1 MGHDSGLCV
10 AKTPNSIMNIFFTH
24 IYLLN
29 FRLYAG
35 ICIILSMI
43 YGRLSAFSKTA
54 GPGILFA
61 CTAIG
66 VSHLVQSTRAGAD
79 FGLMIVW
86 FVILVNLLKYP
97 FFEYGSRYANST
109 QTSIIDGYKQL
120 GKPALWLYLLLT
132 ILSMFFVTG
141 AVGFVTAGFFEN
153 LFGIDF
159 LGDWTVVILFIAC
172 VGILAIGKYHVLDS
186 LIKVIA
192 IVLLVSTFTAFIFA
206 MYNGPISPSIGFE
219 PKQLW
224 DVSGI
229 FFLLALMGWMPTAV
243 DLSSWNSLWTLERMK
258 QTNYKPQLKE
268 TLFEFRLGYLITG
281 VLAVIFVILGTFI
294 FYGSGEE
301 LPNNNSDFA
310 HKVVTLYTK
319 TIGNWSYIVIAAS
332 AFSVMFGTI
341 IAVFDGY
348 SRSLQR
354 TIELIFTKK
363 EDKIRTKFRTFYTV
377 FLIVIASGS
386 FLVISQFQNNLKE
399 LVDFAT
405 VLSFVIAP
413 IIAIFNFRLVTG
425 KFLPKEFQPSL
436 MLRLMSFAG
445 IIFLSGFA
453 MFFLILKFSS

>member
-1 MGHDSGLCV
+1 MTN
-10 AKTPNSIMNIFFTH
+10 KK
-24 IYLLN
+24 
-29 FRLYAG
+29 
-35 ICIILSMI
+35 
-43 YGRLSAFSKTA
+43 LSAFSKTV

-79 FGLMIVW
+79 FGLMMVG

-120 GKPALWLYLLLT
+120 GKPALWLYFLLT

-153 LFGIDF
+153 LFGIGF
-159 LGDWTVVILFIAC
+159 LEEWTVVILFVAC
-172 VGILAIGKYHVLDS
+172 VGILIIGKYNILDS
-186 LIKVIA
+186 LIKVIG
-192 IVLLVSTFTAFIFA
+192 IVLLFSTVTAFLFSI
-206 MYNGPISPSIGFE
+206 YNGPIDHISGFE
-219 PKQLW
+219 PKQIL
-224 DVSGI
+224 DISGI

-268 TLFEFRLGYLITG
+268 TLFEFRLGYLITS
-281 VLAVIFVILGTFI
+281 VLAVMFVILGTFI

-310 HKVVTLYTK
+310 QKVVTLYTE
-319 TIGNWSYIVIAAS
+319 TIGDWSYIIIAAS

-354 TIELIFTKK
+354 IIELIFTKR
-363 EDKIRTKFRTFYTV
+363 ENKIRTEFRTFYTI
-377 FLIVIASGS
+377 FLIMIASGS
-386 FLVISQFQNNLKE
+386 FLIISQFENNLKE

-413 IIAIFNFRLVTG
+413 IIAIFNFKLVTG
-425 KFLPKEFQPSL
+425 KFLDKKHQPSVL
-436 MLRLMSFAG
+436 LKILSYAG
-445 IIFLSGFA
+445 IVFLSGFA
-453 MFFLILKFSS
+453 IFFLIIKFFS

>member
-1 MGHDSGLCV
+1 MSFNLNH
-10 AKTPNSIMNIFFTH
+10 FT
-24 IYLLN
+24 
-29 FRLYAG
+29 
-35 ICIILSMI
+35 
-43 YGRLSAFSKTA
+43 KTA

-79 FGLMIVW
+79 YGLLILG
-86 FVILVNLLKYP
+86 FVVVVTLLKYP

-109 QTSIIDGYKQL
+109 QTSIIDGYKRL
-120 GKPALWLYLLLT
+120 GTPALWLYFLIT
-132 ILSMFFVTG
+132 IASMFFVTG

-153 LFGIDF
+153 LFGLDF
-159 LGDWTVVILFIAC
+159 LGEWTIIILFAVC
-172 VGILAIGKYHVLDS
+172 VGILAIGKYRILDS

-192 IVLLVSTFTAFIFA
+192 IVLLVSTVSAFLLTL
-206 MYNGPISPSIGFE
+206 YNGPIEPVANFE
-219 PKQLW
+219 PKDLW

-258 QTNYKPQLKE
+258 QTNYKPKLKE
-268 TLFEFRLGYLITG
+268 TLFEFRLAYLVTG
-281 VLAVIFVILGTFI
+281 ILAIMFVILGAFI
-294 FYGSGEE
+294 FYGSGND
-301 LPNNNSDFA
+301 LPNNNALFA
-310 HKVVTLYTK
+310 NEIVSLYTS
-319 TIGNWSYIVIAAS
+319 TIGDWSYIIIAAS
-332 AFSVMFGTI
+332 AFTVMFGTI

-363 EDKIRTKFRTFYTV
+363 EEKIRTKFRTLYV
-377 FLIVIASGS
+377 IFL
-386 FLVISQFQNNLKE
+386 LVISIGSLVVIFQFESNLKE

-413 IIAIFNFRLVTG
+413 VIAVFNFRLVTG
-425 KFLPKEFQPSL
+425 KFLDKSSHPSTL
-436 MLRLMSFAG
+436 LKILSFAG

-453 MFFLILKFSS
+453 LAFLIVKFYS